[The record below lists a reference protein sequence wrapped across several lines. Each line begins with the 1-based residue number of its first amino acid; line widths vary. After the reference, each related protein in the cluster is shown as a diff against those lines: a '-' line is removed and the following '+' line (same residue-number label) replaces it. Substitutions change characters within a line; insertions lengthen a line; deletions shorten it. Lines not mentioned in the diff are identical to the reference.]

1 MDGEQTIRNIGKIKF
16 NELKTKEF
24 ENGVFYILHS
34 EIGAK
39 PFNASC
45 LTPGFSFIDEELVG
59 VKPGECNGRGHY
71 FRFVAPAGIDTVDKF
86 IEKYGDD
93 YIYFK
98 LATPTTEPV
107 AVPEPLQEW
116 LPVEAGG
123 TVTFQNADES
133 KQLPVPN
140 AVSWVRKLNEVN

>member
-1 MDGEQTIRNIGKIKF
+1 M
-16 NELKTKEF
+16 KTKEF